1 MIQRIAAVLIGAVF
15 IVSGAMAG
23 EDKPLTEDQAK
34 RFMASL
40 SSVEA
45 LGKSLQEDGKI
56 RNLEIARQP
65 KAGEPFRP
73 YSTAV
78 TALEEEYPG
87 DHAKLASALK
97 PHGFST
103 DEWGHVGDRVMVA
116 YLALEMQE
124 QDPRTLEMMDGMDA
138 SMMAMVPPEMRA
150 QLETAFVMMETVK
163 NAPEADKKA
172 VASVKDELDA
182 YMEQSIES

>member
-15 IVSGAMAG
+15 VVTGAVAG
-23 EDKPLTEDQAK
+23 DEKPLTEDQAK
-34 RFMASL
+34 RFAASL
-40 SSVEA
+40 ASVEA
-45 LGKSLQEDGKI
+45 LGKSLQEEGKI
-56 RNLEIARQP
+56 KNLEIAQQP
-65 KAGEPFRP
+65 KAGEPLRP

-78 TALEEEYPG
+78 TVLREQHPA
-87 DHAKLASALK
+87 DHAKLADTLK

-103 DEWGHVGDRVMVA
+103 SEWGHVGDRVMIA

-124 QDPRTLEMMDGMDA
+124 QDPRTLQMMEGMDA

-163 NAPEADKKA
+163 NAPEADKEV